1 MATAGRRLR
10 LHAAGPAIPLAT
22 TAPFAPV
29 ARRTTVLRLAL
40 AALLVALAV
49 GAVRAARTEA
59 AAARGLLPADGSGML
74 VLDVSRS
81 IKPEANRII
90 VGVLDQ
96 LIRARTRLGL
106 VAFSDIAYELLPP
119 GSPSRELRSVRRYFE
134 PQPARPGADAEP
146 TNPWSNSFSGGTQ
159 ISSGLEVARE
169 ALVRVGQ
176 RHGPILLVSDLD
188 TAPDDVPRV
197 AQTLVAFKNSGV
209 PFRIVALA
217 PREDNLTLFQ
227 HLAGKDA
234 FEPPVRPVARG
245 RGALDEALRGA
256 TPWSLVTFALLIL
269 LALAA
274 NEHWC
279 GRLPV
284 PRART

>member
-1 MATAGRRLR
+1 
-10 LHAAGPAIPLAT
+10 LAT
-22 TAPFAPV
+22 TAPLAPL
-29 ARRTTVLRLAL
+29 ARRTTALRLLL
-40 AALLVALAV
+40 AALLVTLAV
-49 GAVRAARTEA
+49 GAVRAARSEA
-59 AAARGLLPADGSGML
+59 ASARGLLPTDRSGML

-81 IKPEANRII
+81 IKPETNRMI

-96 LIRARTRLGL
+96 LIRARTRIGL

-119 GSPSRELRSVRRYFE
+119 GSPSRELRSLRRYFE
-134 PQPARPGADAEP
+134 PHPPRPGADPEP
-146 TNPWSNSFSGGTQ
+146 PNPWSSTFSGGTQ
-159 ISSGLEVARE
+159 ISAGLEVAHD
-169 ALVRVGQ
+169 ALVRAGQ

-197 AQTLVAFKNSGV
+197 AETLVAFKNGGV

-234 FEPPVRPVARG
+234 FAPPVRPVARG
-245 RGALDEALRGA
+245 RGALDESLRGA
-256 TPWSLVTFALLIL
+256 TPWSLVAFTLLLL
-269 LALAA
+269 LALAG

-284 PRART
+284 PRARG